1 MIRRRYPTP
10 REIRRAQWA
19 WIPLLVPL
27 FLLAWFGYRD
37 ISLNIQKRRLDYE
50 FNQLT
55 EKNQTVTRHL
65 ESVTA
70 ALAAKRGYWTS
81 TAFAQSLGLQPPQPG
96 QVITIPAI
104 PMDQQIW
111 ELPLEPVQGQQA
123 LFAVASEPTPT
134 TVPPA
139 LPAVPPNAKPQ
150 DAPGIRQSETVKSQK
165 SKQPASKPS
174 SARDSKARD
183 KKMVTD
189 RKASA
194 KSAAPAAA
202 AMQRHPKTAAPDEN
216 PSAWLAPL

>member
-70 ALAAKRGYWTS
+70 AL
-81 TAFAQSLGLQPPQPG
+81 
-96 QVITIPAI
+96 
-104 PMDQQIW
+104 
-111 ELPLEPVQGQQA
+111 
-123 LFAVASEPTPT
+123 
-134 TVPPA
+134 
-139 LPAVPPNAKPQ
+139 
-150 DAPGIRQSETVKSQK
+150 GI
-165 SKQPASKPS
+165 
-174 SARDSKARD
+174 
-183 KKMVTD
+183 
-189 RKASA
+189 
-194 KSAAPAAA
+194 
-202 AMQRHPKTAAPDEN
+202 
-216 PSAWLAPL
+216 L